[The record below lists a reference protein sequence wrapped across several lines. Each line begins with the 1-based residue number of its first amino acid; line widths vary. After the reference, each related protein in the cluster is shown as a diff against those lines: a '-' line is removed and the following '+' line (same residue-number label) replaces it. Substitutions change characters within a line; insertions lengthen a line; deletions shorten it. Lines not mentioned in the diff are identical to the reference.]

1 MDLPVV
7 HSQSYTKNTIWYW
20 NGIDSQTLFKE
31 NNKDPVRK
39 HQLEKYGFL
48 DTSNPIIYKF
58 NQDGFRCKNFDN
70 RDSIIALG
78 CSYTMG
84 VGLHEENVWPSIVS
98 QQLKLTVWNLGI
110 GGASMDT
117 CFRMLNHY
125 ITKLNTKCVLVL
137 GPPRQ
142 RFELHVEDGIKCLI
156 PASIQHPMQEHWYR
170 NETNG
175 DLNYYKNCLAIQQL
189 CQQHGKK
196 CVIGYA
202 PDLLVK
208 KNPSDLWPGARDLL
222 HAGASEQRS
231 CAGYFLKSI

>member
-1 MDLPVV
+1 MDLSNY
-7 HSQSYTKNTIWYW
+7 HLQSHAKNTICYW
-20 NGIDSQTLFKE
+20 HSTDSYQQFIE
-31 NNKDPVRK
+31 NNKDPEK
-39 HQLEKYGFL
+39 HQHLKKYGFH
-48 DTSNPIIYKF
+48 DDNHVVRYQF
-58 NQDGFRCKNFDN
+58 NQDGFRCKNFDDS
-70 RDSIIALG
+70 DSIIALG
-78 CSYTMG
+78 CSFTMG
-84 VGLHEENVWPSIVS
+84 VGLHEENVWPSIVA

-125 ITKLNTKCVLVL
+125 ITKLNAKCVLVL

-142 RFELHVEDGIKCLI
+142 RFELHVEGGIKCLM
-156 PASIQHPMQEHWYR
+156 PVNIQHPMQEHWYR
-170 NETNG
+170 NEING

-196 CVIGYA
+196 CVIGYSS
-202 PDLLVK
+202 DLLVK
-208 KNPSDLWPGARDLL
+208 KDPSDLWPGARDLL